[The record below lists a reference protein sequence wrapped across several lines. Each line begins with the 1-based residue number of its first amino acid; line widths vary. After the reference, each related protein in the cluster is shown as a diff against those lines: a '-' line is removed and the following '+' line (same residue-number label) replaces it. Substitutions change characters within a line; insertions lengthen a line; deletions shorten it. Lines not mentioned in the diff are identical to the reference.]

1 MSTASDRRFGF
12 TVEYVTGD
20 ADYDEPSGWKVYLPH
35 QCDAWRIDEDSAYDK
50 PTAQETALEALDR
63 FINEAN
69 AARAAL
75 ARGEQHGNA

>member
-1 MSTASDRRFGF
+1 MADSKFGF

-20 ADYDEPSGWKVYLPH
+20 PDYDEPSGWKVGLPH
-35 QCDAWRIDEDSAYDK
+35 QCDQWRIDTWSAYNE
-50 PTAQETALEALDR
+50 PSTQEAALEALDR

-75 ARGEQHGNA
+75 ARGEQYGSA